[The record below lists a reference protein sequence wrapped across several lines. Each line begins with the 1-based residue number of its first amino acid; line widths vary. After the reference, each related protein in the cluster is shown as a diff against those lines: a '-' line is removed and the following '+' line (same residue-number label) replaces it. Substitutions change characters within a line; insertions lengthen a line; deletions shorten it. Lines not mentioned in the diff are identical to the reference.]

1 MYIQIYLNEILIY
14 GQKQI
19 LDVICE
25 TVIGFLQTKKKKKN
39 YEVYKNDPVIR
50 RIAVKWFGEFDAE
63 NIRLITI
70 W

>member
-25 TVIGFLQTKKKKKN
+25 TVIGFLQTKKKKK
-39 YEVYKNDPVIR
+39 K
-50 RIAVKWFGEFDAE
+50 
-63 NIRLITI
+63 L
-70 W
+70 